1 MKAIHFCHSFLG
13 FSSLY
18 RSFTVSISL
27 PSRARKGFT
36 LIELLVVIA
45 IIAILIGLLLP
56 AVQKVREAAARMSC
70 TNNLKQIALAAHN
83 YEGTAGTLPPAVQIA
98 NTAGWSNDN
107 VDVKYSTAWLGPNW
121 AVLLLPS
128 MEQNNI
134 YASVNVNAYMSSGG
148 TDNSWMG
155 LRGNKIKAFL
165 CPSDTNQDL
174 MYDGTGS
181 GNCPA
186 GWARGNYAANQ
197 GPGSTYNNN
206 ASGGSNDT
214 RNISGAN
221 RTAGAVM
228 GANYGSAIARIED
241 GSSNTVL
248 FSEIRVGLN
257 ATDRR
262 GSWALGQPGA
272 SITSGNAVG
281 DCYRPNDG
289 RTGPGDYC
297 DDIRISTYDY
307 NTFTAQG
314 MGAWNGCSNGQA
326 QSRSRHTGGVVCA
339 FSDASVRFVRDSIST
354 DNWFQL
360 LSRNDGLPPPSDF

>member
-1 MKAIHFCHSFLG
+1 MSH
-13 FSSLY
+13 
-18 RSFTVSISL
+18 SL

-56 AVQKVREAAARMSC
+56 AVQKVREAAARMTC

-181 GNCPA
+181 NSCPN
-186 GWARGNYAANQ
+186 GWARGNYAANS
-197 GPGSTYNNN
+197 GPGTTYNNN
-206 ASGGSNDT
+206 TNGTSNDT
-214 RNISGAN
+214 RNINGAN
-221 RTAGAVM
+221 RPAGSVM
-228 GANYGSAIARIED
+228 GANYGAAIARIED
-241 GSSNTVL
+241 GSSNTIL
-248 FSEIRVGLN
+248 FGEIRVGLS
-257 ATDRR
+257 AADRR

-272 SITSGNAVG
+272 SILSGGGVG
-281 DCYRPNDG
+281 DCGGPNDG
-289 RTGPGDYC
+289 TSSKNLNC
-297 DDIRISTYDY
+297 DDIRITANYDATSY
-307 NTFTAQG
+307 GAQG
-314 MGAWNGCSNGQA
+314 MGSWSGCSNGQA
-326 QSRSRHTGGVVCA
+326 QARSRHTGGVVCA
-339 FSDASVRFVRDSIST
+339 FSDASVRFIRDSIST